1 MKYTYITLCLSLLLL
16 SLAGCK
22 QDEMQSLRQSD
33 TRLTS
38 VKATTSAAV
47 KSRTQLSGNAV
58 VWEQSDAIGIFSN
71 TTAEAVRYDLTEIQ
85 GDEARFESETKIIVQ
100 EVSIQAIARW

>member
-1 MKYTYITLCLSLLLL
+1 MKHTYIIFCLSLLLL

-22 QDEMQSLRQSD
+22 QDELQSSHQSD

-47 KSRTQLSGNAV
+47 KSRTQLSGNEKPYPIV
-58 VWEQSDAIGIFSN
+58 GQHGDMGTVGRD
-71 TTAEAVRYDLTEIQ
+71 RHIQ
-85 GDEARFESETKIIVQ
+85 QCNGRSCAL
-100 EVSIQAIARW
+100 

>member
-58 VWEQSDAIGIFSN
+58 IWEQS
-71 TTAEAVRYDLTEIQ
+71 
-85 GDEARFESETKIIVQ
+85 
-100 EVSIQAIARW
+100 

>member
-1 MKYTYITLCLSLLLL
+1 MKHTYIIFCLSLLLL

-22 QDEMQSLRQSD
+22 QDELQSSHQSD

-58 VWEQSDAIGIFSN
+58 IWEHFGGCEKPYPIVGQCCDMGTIGRN
-71 TTAEAVRYDLTEIQ
+71 RYFQ
-85 GDEARFESETKIIVQ
+85 
-100 EVSIQAIARW
+100 